1 MGELPGRLPRIALT
15 LLDGLDSLFSLI
27 WLLICVLV
35 VVVLAYLFTRY
46 VAGRGGGMAGLS
58 GASERFKVLSR
69 LSLGREQ
76 GVMLV
81 KAGEKFL
88 LLGVTPAG
96 ITLLK
101 ELTQEEADAHTVV
114 TIRKAD
120 AICPPPDPDLPPPP
134 SFGEALR
141 TVLKQKK
148 PR

>member
-58 GASERFKVLSR
+58 GASDRFKVLSR

-76 GVMLV
+76 GIMLV

-88 LLGVTPAG
+88 LLGVTPSG

-101 ELTQEEADAHTVV
+101 ELTQEEADAV
-114 TIRKAD
+114 
-120 AICPPPDPDLPPPP
+120 CPPPDPNLPPPP

>member
-58 GASERFKVLSR
+58 GASDRFKVLSR

-101 ELTQEEADAHTVV
+101 ELTQEEADA
-114 TIRKAD
+114 
-120 AICPPPDPDLPPPP
+120 ICPPPDPNLPPPP

>member
-101 ELTQEEADAHTVV
+101 ELTQEEADA
-114 TIRKAD
+114 
-120 AICPPPDPDLPPPP
+120 ICPPPDPDLPPPP

>member
-58 GASERFKVLSR
+58 GASERLKVLSR

-101 ELTQEEADAHTVV
+101 ELTQEEADA
-114 TIRKAD
+114 
-120 AICPPPDPDLPPPP
+120 ICPPPDPDLPPPP

-141 TVLKQKK
+141 TGLKQKK

>member
-88 LLGVTPAG
+88 LLGVTPAW

-101 ELTQEEADAHTVV
+101 ELTQGE
-114 TIRKAD
+114 AD

>member
-1 MGELPGRLPRIALT
+1 MGEFPGKFPRASLSV
-15 LLDGLDSLFSLI
+15 LDGLDSLFSLI

-58 GASERFKVLSR
+58 GASDRFKVLSR

-88 LLGVTPAG
+88 LLGVTPSG

-101 ELTQEEADAHTVV
+101 ELTQEEADAV
-114 TIRKAD
+114 
-120 AICPPPDPDLPPPP
+120 CPPPHPNLPPPP